1 MMDSFRATPEPCASM
16 KIVVVQ
22 VINNLQEIS
31 NDTQSINVIYSVE
44 FIEIKQ
50 EKVKQQKQAGAELC
64 QAQGKLRVVWL

>member
-44 FIEIKQ
+44 FMEIKQ
-50 EKVKQQKQAGAELC
+50 EKVK
-64 QAQGKLRVVWL
+64 